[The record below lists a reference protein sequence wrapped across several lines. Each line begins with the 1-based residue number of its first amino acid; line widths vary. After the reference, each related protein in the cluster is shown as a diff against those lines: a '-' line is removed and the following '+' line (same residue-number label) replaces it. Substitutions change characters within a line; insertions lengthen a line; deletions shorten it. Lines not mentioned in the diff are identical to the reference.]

1 MRLLVLSPHRDD
13 AAFSLALSLKRWSA
27 AAVEITVLNFFTRSS
42 YAPYAPQGADVP
54 AVRASEDARAL
65 RAIDKRIRLH
75 SLPLLD
81 APLRLPIDFGSI
93 TNPAVFAPVP
103 EEVERLGRV
112 IQRVSRSSLVLAPLG
127 LGEHIDHRTVRDAA
141 VRAADARQ
149 LAFYEELPYAAWTPE
164 SAQRERVSEMQHR
177 LRVSLFPARQHSRNL
192 RWKSRVVRLY
202 QSQID
207 DRMTELIA
215 RYGEKYAGAER
226 IWAPRHDARW
236 RALLSDDM

>member
-1 MRLLVLSPHRDD
+1 LLVLSPHRDD
-13 AAFSLALSLKRWSA
+13 AAFSLALSLKRWITTGA
-27 AAVEITVLNFFTRSS
+27 EIDVLNFFTRSG
-42 YAPYAPQGADVP
+42 YAPYACEGADIP

-65 RAIDKRIRLH
+65 RALDKRIRLR

-93 TNPAVFAPVP
+93 TNPDVFSPLA
-103 EEVERLGRV
+103 EEVEGLARTIR
-112 IQRVSRSSLVLAPLG
+112 RVSRLSLILAPLA

-141 VRAADARQ
+141 FASADPKRI
-149 LAFYEELPYAAWTPE
+149 AFYEDLPYAAWTPE
-164 SAQRERVSEMQHR
+164 SAQRQRVSEIERR
-177 LRVSLFPARQHSRNL
+177 LRVSLFPARQHSHDL
-192 RWKSRVVRLY
+192 RWKGRIVRLY
-202 QSQID
+202 RSQID

-236 RALLSDDM
+236 RMLLSDRS